1 MRLFL
6 LLLALA
12 SGLANPLQARDL
24 QVALGVQDA
33 AQPRLPAD
41 ANRGAAQAGGLTG
54 FNEALAREICRRISA
69 RCSMVYLTFA
79 EILPAV
85 EAGRVE
91 LGFGNYLRTAEREK
105 RVTFSEAVWH
115 SSSRLLAKPTVAA
128 RLARKIQGEVTLDSL
143 RGTRVAVVDG
153 TLQHAYLRSIAS
165 ARALTVMPLPTLADV
180 LAALR
185 QDKADFLLMPMLSA
199 YALISRE
206 PPGSFDFVGPPIID
220 RGLGGSVH
228 VVMPKQNEEMVQA
241 VNQAIIAL
249 RADGTYQRIVRRYFP
264 FSLD

>member
-1 MRLFL
+1 
-6 LLLALA
+6 
-12 SGLANPLQARDL
+12 
-24 QVALGVQDA
+24 
-33 AQPRLPAD
+33 
-41 ANRGAAQAGGLTG
+41 
-54 FNEALAREICRRISA
+54 
-69 RCSMVYLTFA
+69 
-79 EILPAV
+79 
-85 EAGRVE
+85 
-91 LGFGNYLRTAEREK
+91 
-105 RVTFSEAVWH
+105 
-115 SSSRLLAKPTVAA
+115 
-128 RLARKIQGEVTLDSL
+128 
-143 RGTRVAVVDG
+143 
-153 TLQHAYLRSIAS
+153 
-165 ARALTVMPLPTLADV
+165 MPLPTLADV